1 MVGRGV
7 RAAAP
12 ARMIWVMT
20 TTPVTTTWDADFET
34 TLRGFLPFLDPSEA
48 LTADTS
54 LRDYGL
60 DSISTVGLL
69 AELEE
74 RYGVTFPEE
83 ALDLAN
89 FETPGILWATLQS
102 ARG

>member
-1 MVGRGV
+1 
-7 RAAAP
+7 
-12 ARMIWVMT
+12 MT
-20 TTPVTTTWDADFET
+20 KFP
-34 TLRGFLPFLDPSEA
+34 LA
-48 LTADTS
+48 LNEI
-54 LRDYGL
+54 
-60 DSISTVGLL
+60 SISTVGLL